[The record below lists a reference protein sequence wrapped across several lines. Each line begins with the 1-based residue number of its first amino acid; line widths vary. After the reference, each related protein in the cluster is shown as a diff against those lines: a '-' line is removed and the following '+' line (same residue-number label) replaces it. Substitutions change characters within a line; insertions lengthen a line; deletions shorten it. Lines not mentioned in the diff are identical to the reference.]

1 MTVRVSKSSF
11 DIRAKL
17 SELKRKFGAK
27 GSEIA
32 AAETLYEA
40 RSALNSGRKNMIIN
54 GAMTINQRYNTSS
67 YTVPNATGGS
77 YTLDRW
83 AVNEATGG
91 AVNVN
96 MDGDPGGGNADLS
109 PVQEFS
115 RAMQLACTNG
125 DASIGSNE
133 NTHFFQ
139 NIEGYNIAHLKWGS
153 RYASPVTLSF
163 WVRSNVPGIYCVGL
177 ENGATNRTCIKEYKI
192 EPGFGWQ
199 KVALTFPGCTDGTW
213 EQDSDCGIR
222 VRFCLSTGSDYDDGI
237 DGTWVNSDEL
247 ATSNQVNW
255 MVDSNSR
262 YFITGVQLEKGRTA
276 TEFEHRHYGEELA
289 LCQRY
294 FIPFPSR
301 SGGTLQWVVSYLSG
315 TVRAVCQAPNS
326 MRIVPTAIDSGTGT
340 TTVQSGSVYSS
351 NGTNVSS
358 NTTEGNSPILSVNG
372 SAECPVVQMVWTGA
386 STPTGVGNDYQS
398 ASWNGASPGIFLD
411 AEL

>member
-1 MTVRVSKSSF
+1 MTIRVSKSSF

-32 AAETLYEA
+32 SAETLYEA

-54 GAMTINQRYNTSS
+54 GAMTINQRFGSNS
-67 YTVPNATGGS
+67 YAVPNATGGS

-96 MDGDPGGGNADLS
+96 MDGDPGGGNADKS
-109 PVQEFS
+109 PVQEFTQ
-115 RAMQLACTNG
+115 AMQLACSNG
-125 DASIGSNE
+125 DASMNNNE

-139 NIEGYNIAHLKWGS
+139 NIEGYNIAHLKWGT

-177 ENGATNRTCIKEYKI
+177 ENGATDRTCIKEYKI

-199 KVALTFPGCTDGTW
+199 KVELTFPGCTDGTW
-213 EQDSDCGIR
+213 TTNNGCGMR
-222 VRFCLSTGSDYDDGI
+222 VRFCLASGNSYTQGVNGS
-237 DGTWVNSDEL
+237 WVNSDEL
-247 ATSNQVNW
+247 ATPNQVNW

-276 TEFEHRHYGEELA
+276 TEFEHRLHTEELA
-289 LCQRY
+289 LCMRY
-294 FIPFPSR
+294 YQNSYDHAAGQFPSNSTADANAVIETSWLDGNCPFPMFRVPMR
-301 SGGTLQWVVSYLSG
+301 SAPVVTLRGRGSSTVGQVQNNGTMRSAAATNITNQGVSYIGVSSG
-315 TVRAVCQAPNS
+315 TAGAYNAF
-326 MRIVPTAIDSGTGT
+326 TF
-340 TTVQSGSVYSS
+340 
-351 NGTNVSS
+351 
-358 NTTEGNSPILSVNG
+358 
-372 SAECPVVQMVWTGA
+372 EC
-386 STPTGVGNDYQS
+386 
-398 ASWNGASPGIFLD
+398 D

>member
-1 MTVRVSKSSF
+1 MTIRVSKSSF

-40 RSALNSGRKNMIIN
+40 RTALNSGRKNMIIN
-54 GAMTINQRYNTSS
+54 GAMTINQRHGTSS
-67 YTVPNATGGS
+67 YAVPNATGGS

-91 AVNVN
+91 AVSVN
-96 MDGDPGGGNADLS
+96 MDGDPAGGNADKS
-109 PVQEFS
+109 PVQEFTQ
-115 RAMQLACTNG
+115 AMQIACSNG
-125 DASIGSNE
+125 DASINNSE

-139 NIEGYNIAHLKWGS
+139 NIEGYNIAHLRWGS

-177 ENGATNRTCIKEYKI
+177 ENNATDRTCIKEYTI
-192 EPGFGWQ
+192 EPGFRWQ
-199 KVALTFPGCTDGTW
+199 KVELTFPGCTDGTW
-213 EQDSDCGIR
+213 ITNNGCGMR
-222 VRFCLSTGSDYDDGI
+222 VRFCLSTGSDFDDGI

-276 TEFEHRHYGEELA
+276 TEFEHRLHSEELT
-289 LCQRY
+289 LCMRY
-294 FIPFPSR
+294 YQNSYDHAENKFPSNSTAPDNAVITTSWLDGNCPFPMFRVPMRIAPGVTLRGRESSTVGQVR
-301 SGGTLQWVVSYLSG
+301 NNGTLRTAVAENITNQGVSY
-315 TVRAVCQAPNS
+315 
-326 MRIVPTAIDSGTGT
+326 I
-340 TTVQSGSVYSS
+340 
-351 NGTNVSS
+351 NVSS
-358 NTTEGNSPILSVNG
+358 GTAGAYNAFTF
-372 SAECPVVQMVWTGA
+372 EC
-386 STPTGVGNDYQS
+386 
-398 ASWNGASPGIFLD
+398 D